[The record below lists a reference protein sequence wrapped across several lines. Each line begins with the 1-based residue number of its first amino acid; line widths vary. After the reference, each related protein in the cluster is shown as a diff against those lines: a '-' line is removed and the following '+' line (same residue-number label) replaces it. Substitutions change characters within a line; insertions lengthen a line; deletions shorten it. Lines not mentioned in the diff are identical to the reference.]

1 MIFSRFVIKVQILI
15 CFFQKRLNVSEPIN
29 LLQILDLCV
38 YFMLLYISIVLTCY
52 KESSE
57 KMKRILIADDE
68 ARIRRLVCDFLK
80 NAGYETIEAVDG
92 LDAMEKFYSVGSINL
107 VVCDIMMPE
116 MDGWEVCK
124 RIRETSSVPILV
136 LTARSQEFDELM
148 SFESGADDYV
158 TKPFSPGVLVKRV
171 EALLKRSENKSEQK
185 SDDIISINGLIIDM
199 PAHKVTLD
207 GKAIELTIKEHNIL
221 VKLASNPERIYSREQ
236 LLDSIWGVDFIGDSR
251 TVDSHVAR
259 LRTKLGSW
267 GENHLKTVYGVG
279 YKIEV
284 VTF

>member
-1 MIFSRFVIKVQILI
+1 
-15 CFFQKRLNVSEPIN
+15 
-29 LLQILDLCV
+29 
-38 YFMLLYISIVLTCY
+38 
-52 KESSE
+52 
-57 KMKRILIADDE
+57 MKRILIADDE

-80 NAGYETIEAVDG
+80 NAGFETIEAVDG
-92 LDAMEKFYSVGSINL
+92 KDAIEKFYSVGSISL
-107 VVCDIMMPE
+107 VICDIMMPE
-116 MDGWEVCK
+116 MDGWEVCRK
-124 RIRETSSVPILV
+124 IRESSSVPILV

-148 SFESGADDYV
+148 SFENGADDYV

-171 EALLKRSENKSEQK
+171 EALLKRAQGNSENKSDE
-185 SDDIISINGLIIDM
+185 IISINGLIIDI

-236 LLDSIWGVDFIGDSR
+236 LLDSIWGIDFIGDSR

-267 GENHLKTVYGVG
+267 GEKHLKTVYGVG

-284 VTF
+284 SAS

>member
-1 MIFSRFVIKVQILI
+1 MTVRQSECIFFIKI
-15 CFFQKRLNVSEPIN
+15 CQTTFYKNNSFAP
-29 LLQILDLCV
+29 LDLYIYCV
-38 YFMLLYISIVLTCY
+38 VIYNKYNFVLNQ
-52 KESSE
+52 ESGE

-92 LDAMEKFYSVGSINL
+92 KDAIEKFYSVGSISL
-107 VVCDIMMPE
+107 VICDIMMPE
-116 MDGWEVCK
+116 VDGWEVCRK
-124 RIRETSSVPILV
+124 IRESSSVPILV

-158 TKPFSPGVLVKRV
+158 TKPFSPVVLVKRV
-171 EALLKRSENKSEQK
+171 EALLKRAQNKPASN
-185 SDDIISINGLIIDM
+185 SDDIISINGLIIDI

-207 GKAIELTIKEHNIL
+207 GKAVELTIKEHNIL
-221 VKLASNPERIYSREQ
+221 VKLAANPERIYSREQ
-236 LLDSIWGVDFIGDSR
+236 LLDNIWGVDFVGDPR

-259 LRTKLGSW
+259 LRTKLGMW
-267 GENHLKTVYGVG
+267 GEKHLKTVYGVG

-284 VTF
+284 TVS